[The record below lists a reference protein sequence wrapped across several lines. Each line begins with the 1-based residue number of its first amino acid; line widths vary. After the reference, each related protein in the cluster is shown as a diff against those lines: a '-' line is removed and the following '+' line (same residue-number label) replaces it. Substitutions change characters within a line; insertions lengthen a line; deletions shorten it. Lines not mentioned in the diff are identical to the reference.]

1 MKVTIAGVAGSCG
14 VCGCRYR
21 PGEMIGTTDRA
32 EFHVDCYRT
41 RDSIELRPYESQ
53 QPVEM
58 DLLLLAIN
66 NDGLSTDQDFPGPY

>member
-1 MKVTIAGVAGSCG
+1 MRLTIAGQVGTCG

-21 PGEMIGTTDRA
+21 PGEMIAVAFRT

-41 RDSIELRPYESQ
+41 RDSIELRPYEWQ

-58 DLLLLAIN
+58 DLLLLAIRN
-66 NDGLSTDQDFPGPY
+66 EGMSSDWI